1 MRIFDTVTQEL
12 KYRVLKEVAR
22 LAFEDKLG
30 ESYYADRK
38 SVV

>member
-30 ESYYADRK
+30 ESYYAIPRLII
-38 SVV
+38 